1 MYIYIY
7 ICIYVTNGNNG
18 AVYYSCFIKFVEK
31 AFIYLLE
38 NLYIYYIYIYIY
50 IPNSTKLLLCHS
62 LSWFINQRINTML
75 PVDRLKT

>member
-1 MYIYIY
+1 MEIMEQYIIVVSSNLLKKLSYIYSKIYIY
-7 ICIYVTNGNNG
+7 TI
-18 AVYYSCFIKFVEK
+18 
-31 AFIYLLE
+31 
-38 NLYIYYIYIYIY
+38 YIYIYIY